1 MRNKINLTT
10 NCSIMICNG
19 MQLDRKFTRIR
30 IVLKTKIFFPS
41 VFLQTN
47 TRTRSVFESFS
58 PVHTKTLIQWKKDS
72 IFYRAYMTPP
82 YSKTSVFVHLQ
93 ENDKQALKKKHFGG
107 HFQKLRVWCAK
118 TSFSCG
124 RKAKTEKNISVFKK
138 YPDCVLLTN
147 KN

>member
-93 ENDKQALKKKHFGG
+93 ENDERALKKTLWGPFSKTACLVSKNVIFLWTKGENGEKHLR
-107 HFQKLRVWCAK
+107 FQK
-118 TSFSCG
+118 
-124 RKAKTEKNISVFKK
+124 ISGLCFT
-138 YPDCVLLTN
+138 DQ
-147 KN
+147 